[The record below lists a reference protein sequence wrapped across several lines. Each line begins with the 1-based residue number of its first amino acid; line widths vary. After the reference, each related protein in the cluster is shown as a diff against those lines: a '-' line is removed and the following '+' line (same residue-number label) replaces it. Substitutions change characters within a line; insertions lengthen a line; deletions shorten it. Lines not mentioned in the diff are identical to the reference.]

1 VELIVGISTDPVFGP
16 VVLFGQGGV
25 AVEVTADQA
34 IALPPL
40 NRVLARDMIDRTRVS
55 RLLGAWRDHPAA
67 KLSAVADVLMALSQ
81 MLADIPEL
89 AELDINPLWVDHTG
103 VLALDARVRLDRSRP
118 AGAANFAIAPYP
130 AELAETVAWNG
141 GTIELRPIRP
151 EDGPQHEAFAAR
163 LDPEDIRLRFF
174 SARRTLERSELAR
187 LTQIDYDREM
197 AFLATRVGTH
207 GPETLGVVRAVADPD
222 NEEAEFAII
231 IRPDLQRL
239 GLGRVLM
246 RKMIG
251 HLQRRGTRRMSG
263 YVLAENRGMRAL
275 ALELGFMVDPG
286 TSGGGELRVTRPLAS
301 ELPAGAMP

>member
-1 VELIVGISTDPVFGP
+1 VG
-16 VVLFGQGGV
+16 
-25 AVEVTADQA
+25 
-34 IALPPL
+34 
-40 NRVLARDMIDRTRVS
+40 
-55 RLLGAWRDHPAA
+55 
-67 KLSAVADVLMALSQ
+67 AVADVLIALSQ

-89 AELDINPLWVDHTG
+89 AELDINPLWADHTG
-103 VLALDARVRLDRSRP
+103 VLALDARVRLDRQRP

-130 AELAETVAWNG
+130 AELAETVEWNG

-163 LDPEDIRLRFF
+163 LNPEDIRLRFF
-174 SARRTLERSELAR
+174 SARRTLERTELAR

-197 AFLATRVGTH
+197 AFLATRAGPD

-231 IRPDLQRL
+231 IRPDAQRQ

-251 HLQRRGTRRMSG
+251 HLQRRGTRRMSA
-263 YVLAENRGMRAL
+263 YMLAENRGMRAL
-275 ALELGFMVDPG
+275 AQELGFTVDAG
-286 TSGGGELRVTRPLAS
+286 GSGRTELRVVRALGN
-301 ELPAGAMP
+301 EAGAG